1 MFHVEHRIDI
11 DMMSFWCYYW
21 GGGDFVADVTRI
33 TIALADGTM
42 DKLDELC
49 EEKGVK
55 RPAIISFAIDKLWKE
70 EHTDKEK

>member
-1 MFHVEHRIDI
+1 M
-11 DMMSFWCYYW
+11 
-21 GGGDFVADVTRI
+21 ADVTRI
-33 TIALADGTM
+33 TIALAEGTM

-70 EHTDKEK
+70 EHADKEK